1 MSGAA
6 KHDHDEE
13 TLGQAFDGRLMRR
26 LLAYLRPYLHLVLVT
41 VGLQFI
47 LTWLELLTID
57 LGRRALDDCVA
68 LGNLEALN
76 RIAVLYAL
84 LLLLSFFAR
93 YAFIYLT
100 SLTGQR
106 VIFTLRLEVFSRLQK
121 FSPAFFDR
129 NPVGRLMTRVTNDVQ
144 VLNEMFTSGLV
155 VAVSDITLIIGIMG
169 YLLYRNWQLA
179 LITFSILPLLFYA
192 SFLFKKKVRLAYR
205 MIRIRLARINAYVQE
220 NISGIRVVQLFRRE
234 QRNLRHF
241 EKINQEH
248 TDSNLKS
255 VLYYSVFFPSIEV
268 VNSLAV
274 ALIVWFGGLEAIS
287 GQFTFG
293 ELFAFLLAANK
304 FFRPIRD
311 LSEKY
316 NIMQTA
322 MASSERI
329 FSLLDTREQIVE
341 SSSPVVLPDF
351 RDAIRFQAV
360 DFHYKAG
367 QPVLRDVSFEVKRG
381 QRVAV
386 VGATGAGKTT
396 LISLLARFYDVQSGR
411 ITIDGIDVR
420 RMKLEQLRHLVGVV
434 QQDVFLFA
442 GDVGSNINLWNE
454 DIRSEDL
461 VRAATS
467 VGIHDFISGLPGG
480 YDAEVAER
488 GATLS
493 TGQRQL
499 LSFARA
505 LAYDPQILVLDEA
518 TSSVDTETEIRIQEA
533 LEILLKGRTSIIIAH
548 RISTIRNADRIIVLH
563 RGRVRETGNHASLL
577 EQKGIYYRLHE
588 LQYRQSGLMA
598 RRA

>member
-1 MSGAA
+1 MSDAVQRY
-6 KHDHDEE
+6 HEEE
-13 TLGQAFDGRLMRR
+13 TLGKAFDGRLMKR
-26 LLAYLRPYLHLVLVT
+26 LLVYLRPSLQLVLIT
-41 VGLQFI
+41 VALQFL
-47 LTWLELLTID
+47 LTWFELLTID
-57 LGRRALDDCVA
+57 LGRQAIDDCVA
-68 LGNLEALN
+68 LGNLQALN
-76 RIAVLYAL
+76 RIAIFYAL
-84 LLLLSFFAR
+84 LLVLSFFAR
-93 YAFIYLT
+93 FAFIYLT

-106 VIFTLRLEVFSRLQK
+106 VILTLRLEIFSRLQK
-121 FSPAFFDR
+121 FSPSFFDH

-179 LITFSILPLLFYA
+179 LITFSILPILFYIT
-192 SFLFKKKVRLAYR
+192 FLFKRKVRDAYR

-220 NISGIRVVQLFRRE
+220 NLSGIRVVQLFRRE
-234 QRNLRHF
+234 RRNREHF
-241 EKINQEH
+241 ERLNQEH
-248 TDSNLKS
+248 TDSNLRS

-268 VNSLAV
+268 VNSLAI
-274 ALIVWFGGLEAIS
+274 ALIVWFGGLEAIAGS
-287 GQFTFG
+287 FTLG

-341 SSSPVVLPDF
+341 PSSPEMLPEF
-351 RDAIRFQAV
+351 RDAIRFESV
-360 DFHYKAG
+360 HFHYEPG
-367 QPVLRDVSFEVKRG
+367 QPVLTNVSLEVRRG

-396 LISLLARFYDVQSGR
+396 LISLLARFYDVQDGR
-411 ITIDGIDVR
+411 ITIDGVDVR
-420 RMKLEQLRHLVGVV
+420 RMKLEQLRRLVGVV

-442 GDVGSNINLWNE
+442 GDVGANISLWDE
-454 DIRSEDL
+454 RIGEQAL
-461 VRAATS
+461 VRAAKS
-467 VGIHDFISGLPGG
+467 VGIHEFIAGLPGAYG
-480 YDAEVAER
+480 AGVAER
-488 GATLS
+488 GATFS

-518 TSSVDTETEIRIQEA
+518 TSSVDTETELRIQRA
-533 LEILLKGRTSIIIAH
+533 LEVLLEGRTSIIIAH
-548 RISTIRNADRIIVLH
+548 RISTIQNADRIIVMH
-563 RGRVRETGNHASLL
+563 HGRVKEAGDHGSLM
-577 EQKGIYYRLHE
+577 EQRGIYFRLHQ
-588 LQYRQSGLMA
+588 LQYRQAGLLA

>member
-1 MSGAA
+1 MADAA
-6 KHDHDEE
+6 QRYHEE
-13 TLGQAFDGRLMRR
+13 ENLGKAFDGRLMKR
-26 LLAYLRPYLHLVLVT
+26 LLAYLRPSLHLVLIT
-41 VGLQFI
+41 VALQFL
-47 LTWLELLTID
+47 LTWFEVLTID
-57 LGRRALDDCVA
+57 LGRQAIDDCVA
-68 LGNLEALN
+68 LGRLQALN
-76 RIAVLYAL
+76 RIAMLYAL
-84 LLLLSFFAR
+84 LLVLSFFAR

-121 FSPAFFDR
+121 FSPAFFDH

-169 YLLYRNWQLA
+169 YLLYRNWLLA
-179 LITFSILPLLFYA
+179 LITFSILPILFYI
-192 SFLFKKKVRLAYR
+192 SFLFKRKVRDAYR
-205 MIRIRLARINAYVQE
+205 MIRIRLARINSYVQE
-220 NISGIRVVQLFRRE
+220 NLSGMRVVQLFRRE
-234 QRNLRHF
+234 QRNREHF
-241 EKINQEH
+241 EEINQEH
-248 TDSNLKS
+248 TESNLRS
-255 VLYYSVFFPSIEV
+255 VLYYSIFFPSIEV
-268 VNSLAV
+268 VNSLAI
-274 ALIVWFGGLEAIS
+274 ALIVWFGGLEALA
-287 GQFTFG
+287 GNFTLG

-329 FSLLDTREQIVE
+329 FNLLDTRERIVE
-341 SSSPVVLPDF
+341 PSSPEILTEF
-351 RDAIRFQAV
+351 RDAIRFEGV
-360 DFHYKAG
+360 DFHYEAG
-367 QPVLRDVSFEVKRG
+367 QPVLKDVSLEVGRG

-420 RMKLEQLRHLVGVV
+420 RMKLDQLRRLVGVV

-442 GDVGSNINLWNE
+442 GDVASNISLWDE
-454 DIRSEDL
+454 RIRQDNL
-461 VRAATS
+461 VRAAKS
-467 VGIHDFISGLPGG
+467 VGIHDFITGLPGG
-480 YDAEVAER
+480 YGATVVER

-518 TSSVDTETEIRIQEA
+518 TSSVDTETELRIQKA
-533 LEILLKGRTSIIIAH
+533 LEVLLRGRTSIIIAH
-548 RISTIRNADRIIVLH
+548 RISTIQNADRIIVMH
-563 RGRVRETGNHASLL
+563 RGRVRETGDHASLL
-577 EQKGIYYRLHE
+577 ERKGIYFRLHQ
-588 LQYRQSGLMA
+588 LQYRQAGLLT
-598 RRA
+598 RRT

>member
-1 MSGAA
+1 MSEAA
-6 KHDHDEE
+6 QRYHDED
-13 TLGQAFDGRLMRR
+13 TLGKAFDGRLMKR
-26 LLAYLRPYLHLVLVT
+26 LLAYLRPCLHLVLVT
-41 VGLQFI
+41 VALQFI
-47 LTWLELLTID
+47 LTWFELLTID

-68 LGNLEALN
+68 RGNLHALD
-76 RIAVLYAL
+76 RIALLYAL

-121 FSPAFFDR
+121 FSLVFFDR

-155 VAVSDITLIIGIMG
+155 VAVSDITLIVGIMG

-179 LITFSILPLLFYA
+179 LITFSILPLLFYI
-192 SFLFKKKVRLAYR
+192 SFLFKRKVREAYR

-220 NISGIRVVQLFRRE
+220 NLSGIRVVQLFRRE
-234 QRNLRHF
+234 RRNLRHF
-241 EKINQEH
+241 ERINQEH

-255 VLYYSVFFPSIEV
+255 VLYYSIFFPSIEV

-274 ALIVWFGGLEAIS
+274 ALIVWFGGLEAIA

-341 SSSPVVLPDF
+341 SSSPEALPEF

-360 DFHYKAG
+360 NFHYQPG

-411 ITIDGIDVR
+411 ISIDGIDVR
-420 RMKLEQLRHLVGVV
+420 RMKLDQLRRLVGVV

-442 GDVGSNINLWNE
+442 GNVASNISLWNE
-454 DIRSEDL
+454 RIDREAL
-461 VRAATS
+461 VRAAKS
-467 VGIHDFISGLPGG
+467 VGIHEFISGLPGG
-480 YDAEVAER
+480 YGGDVAER
-488 GATLS
+488 GTTFS

-533 LEILLKGRTSIIIAH
+533 LEVLLRGRTSIIIAH
-548 RISTIRNADRIIVLH
+548 RISTIQNADRIIVLH

-577 EQKGIYYRLHE
+577 KQKGIYYRLHQ
-588 LQYRQSGLMA
+588 LQYRQAGLMA

>member
-1 MSGAA
+1 MSDAA
-6 KHDHDEE
+6 KRYHEEE
-13 TLGQAFDGRLMRR
+13 TLGKAFDGRLMKR
-26 LLAYLRPYLHLVLVT
+26 LLAYLRPSLHLVTVT
-41 VGLQFI
+41 VLLQFV
-47 LTWLELLTID
+47 LTWLELYTVD

-68 LGNLEALN
+68 RGSLDALN
-76 RIAVLYAL
+76 RVALIYAL
-84 LLLLSFFAR
+84 LLLLTFLAR

-106 VIFTLRLEVFSRLQK
+106 VIFTLRLQIFSRLQK
-121 FSPAFFDR
+121 LSPAFFDR

-169 YLLYRNWQLA
+169 YLLYRDWRLA
-179 LITFSILPLLFYA
+179 LITFSILPLLFYI
-192 SFLFKKKVRLAYR
+192 SFLFKKKVREAYR
-205 MIRIRLARINAYVQE
+205 MIRLRLARINACVQE
-220 NISGIRVVQLFRRE
+220 NLSGIRVVQLFRRE
-234 QRNLRHF
+234 RRNRERFEQLNEDHTESNLR
-241 EKINQEH
+241 
-248 TDSNLKS
+248 S

-274 ALIVWFGGLEAIS
+274 ALIVWYGGLEAVA
-287 GQFTFG
+287 GRFTIG

-329 FSLLDTREQIVE
+329 FKLLDTREAIVE
-341 SSSPVVLPDF
+341 PADPELLEGF
-351 RDAIRFQAV
+351 RDAIRFEDV
-360 DFHYKAG
+360 DFHYEEN
-367 QPVLRDVSFEVKRG
+367 QPVLKGVSLEVRRG

-411 ITIDGIDVR
+411 ITIDGVDVR
-420 RMKLEQLRHLVGVV
+420 RMELCRLRRLVGVV

-442 GDVGSNINLWNE
+442 GDVGSNISLWDE
-454 DIRSEDL
+454 RITEAAM
-461 VRAATS
+461 VRAARS
-467 VGIHDFISGLPGG
+467 VGIHDFVAGLPGA
-480 YDAEVAER
+480 YAAEVAER

-518 TSSVDTETEIRIQEA
+518 TSSVDTETELRIQRA
-533 LEILLKGRTSIIIAH
+533 LEVLLEGRTSIIIAH
-548 RISTIRNADRIIVLH
+548 RISTIQNADNIIVMH
-563 RGRVRETGNHASLL
+563 RGRVRETGDHASLL
-577 EQKGIYYRLHE
+577 AEKGIYYRLHQ
-588 LQYRQSGLMA
+588 LQYRQSGLKS
-598 RRA
+598 RRD

>member
-1 MSGAA
+1 MADAA
-6 KHDHDEE
+6 QRYHEE
-13 TLGQAFDGRLMRR
+13 ENLGKAFDGRLMKR
-26 LLAYLRPYLHLVLVT
+26 LLAYLRPSLHLVLIT
-41 VGLQFI
+41 VALQFL
-47 LTWLELLTID
+47 LTWFEILTID
-57 LGRRALDDCVA
+57 LGRQAIDDCVA
-68 LGNLEALN
+68 LGSLQALN
-76 RIAVLYAL
+76 RIAMLYAL
-84 LLLLSFFAR
+84 LLVLSFFAR
-93 YAFIYLT
+93 FAFIYLT

-121 FSPAFFDR
+121 FSPAFFDH

-169 YLLYRNWQLA
+169 YLLYRNWLLA
-179 LITFSILPLLFYA
+179 LITFSILPILFYI
-192 SFLFKKKVRLAYR
+192 SFLFKRKVRDAYR
-205 MIRIRLARINAYVQE
+205 MIRIRLARINSYVQE
-220 NISGIRVVQLFRRE
+220 NLSGMRVVQLFRRE
-234 QRNLRHF
+234 QRNREHF
-241 EKINQEH
+241 EEINQEH
-248 TDSNLKS
+248 TESNLRS
-255 VLYYSVFFPSIEV
+255 VLYYSIFFPSIEV
-268 VNSLAV
+268 VNSLAI
-274 ALIVWFGGLEAIS
+274 ALIVWFGGLEALA
-287 GQFTFG
+287 GNFTLG

-329 FSLLDTREQIVE
+329 FNLLDTRERIVE
-341 SSSPVVLPDF
+341 PSSPEILTEF
-351 RDAIRFQAV
+351 RDAIRFEGV
-360 DFHYKAG
+360 DFHYEAG
-367 QPVLRDVSFEVKRG
+367 QPVLRDVTLEVRRG

-420 RMKLEQLRHLVGVV
+420 RMKLDQLRRLVGVV

-442 GDVGSNINLWNE
+442 GDVASNISLWDE
-454 DIRSEDL
+454 RIRQDNL
-461 VRAATS
+461 VRAAKS
-467 VGIHDFISGLPGG
+467 VGIHDFITGLPGG
-480 YDAEVAER
+480 YGATVVER

-518 TSSVDTETEIRIQEA
+518 TSSVDTETELRIQKA
-533 LEILLKGRTSIIIAH
+533 LEVLLRGRTSIIIAH
-548 RISTIRNADRIIVLH
+548 RISTIQNADRIIVMH
-563 RGRVRETGNHASLL
+563 RGRVRETGDHASLL
-577 EQKGIYYRLHE
+577 ERKGIYFRLHQ
-588 LQYRQSGLMA
+588 LQYRQAGLLT
-598 RRA
+598 RRT